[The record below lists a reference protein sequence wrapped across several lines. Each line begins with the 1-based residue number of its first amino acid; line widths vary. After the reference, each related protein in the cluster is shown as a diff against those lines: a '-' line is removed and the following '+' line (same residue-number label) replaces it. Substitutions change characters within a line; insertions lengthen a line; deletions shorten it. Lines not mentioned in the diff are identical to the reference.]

1 MLRLQIKQGEPTKFS
16 PEPDEVYHITQVTAG
31 KKASGTLYLEVPSND
46 TSATQK
52 FPLGHLAGSDQF
64 RVELLFQEDFEL
76 SFEGKGSAFVMGFRQ
91 EDIYDDLVDMGGD
104 GMSDSE
110 GELSDSEDDLSG
122 SDEELEDVSDLDS
135 EEEERVDAA
144 LEKLVKSKLAK
155 IKGKKSR
162 GGDSEDDEDVDF
174 EEDDLDMNSDGD
186 DDDDLTDGD
195 YSDSEEDD
203 DGEEDGDPA
212 ILQDEGGSDS
222 DSYSDSEDDESEE
235 DLKKIIKKPK
245 TPPAK
250 AMKQE
255 ESDSEDYSDSE
266 ISEDEES
273 DEESDEE
280 PPTKGAKRPAT
291 ATPKSAKKAKVE
303 KTPEPK
309 GKPATPARTPAKTP
323 GSAAE
328 YEKMLTQYLKENG
341 PQDMSALGLAI
352 KRPAKVLKMGT
363 FLSERKSK
371 FKRDG
376 NKISLA

>member
-1 MLRLQIKQGEPTKFS
+1 MRRPQIKQGEPTKFS

-104 GMSDSE
+104 GVSDSE
-110 GELSDSEDDLSG
+110 GDLSDSEDDLSG

-155 IKGKKSR
+155 IKGKKAR

-186 DDDDLTDGD
+186 DDDDITDGD
-195 YSDSEEDD
+195 YSDSDD

-212 ILQDEGGSDS
+212 ILKDEGGSDS

-235 DLKKIIKKPK
+235 DLKKVIKKPK

-273 DEESDEE
+273 DEESDEK
-280 PPTKGAKRPAT
+280 PPAKGAKRPAT
-291 ATPKSAKKAKVE
+291 ATPKSSKKAKVE

-352 KRPAKVLKMGT
+352 KRPAKILKMGT
-363 FLSERKSK
+363 FLTERKSK

>member
-1 MLRLQIKQGEPTKFS
+1 LRRPQIKQGEPTKFS

-104 GMSDSE
+104 GVSDSE
-110 GELSDSEDDLSG
+110 GDLSDSEDDLSG

-155 IKGKKSR
+155 IKGKKAR

-195 YSDSEEDD
+195 YSDSDD

-212 ILQDEGGSDS
+212 ILKDEGGSDS

-235 DLKKIIKKPK
+235 DLKKVIKKPK

-273 DEESDEE
+273 DEESDEK
-280 PPTKGAKRPAT
+280 PPAKGAKRPAT
-291 ATPKSAKKAKVE
+291 ATPKSSKKAKVE

-352 KRPAKVLKMGT
+352 KRPAKILKMGT
-363 FLSERKSK
+363 FLTERKSK